1 MTSADLRAA
10 YGAAVQLHG
19 RAHGHLK
26 AACWSMC
33 AEPSCTALRRFLVPM
48 LELNKNKKEA
58 GDVADSVVWH

>member
-33 AEPSCTALRRFLVPM
+33 REVPLVS
-48 LELNKNKKEA
+48 LELNRDKKEA
-58 GDVADSVVWH
+58 GDE